1 MRLKTKKNHQ
11 KVNLFMQYK
20 SSTPTRF
27 LYIHWPFC
35 PYRCYF
41 CPFVA
46 LAGQDNLM
54 GVYDQALKKEIVK
67 FAKEQENKLLI
78 DTIHFGGGTPS
89 TYPNDLLLDTF
100 DILRN
105 MFEIDDHAE
114 IAIEVNPGT
123 VDKEKLQVWQSV
135 GINRL
140 SIGVQSLKDQVL
152 QKLNRH
158 QTTQQVFD
166 VLHTSAE
173 VGFENVSVDLILGLP
188 EVTPDEWKELIN
200 KVVTWPIKHVSI
212 YCLEVHENTA
222 LYFKIKTNQVNLP
235 QDEESMALY
244 RWTCEFL
251 DKYGFKQ
258 YELSNFAIPGYESRH
273 NQAYWDRVP
282 YKGFGIGACSFD
294 GKRRFCN
301 EKDIKKYLTAMQEG
315 ASCID
320 SCEELDERQAVLEH
334 VMLNLRRPR
343 GVLIRDI
350 IDGMWR
356 NKSND
361 GYKIIQQ
368 LEEQHF
374 VERCAKQHI
383 RLTSKGL
390 VVENEVVAQLCRVA
404 L

>member
-1 MRLKTKKNHQ
+1 MRYN
-11 KVNLFMQYK
+11 
-20 SSTPTRF
+20 SSTPTRS

-35 PYRCYF
+35 PYRCHF

-54 GVYDQALKKEIVK
+54 NVYHEALKKEIFD
-67 FAKEQENKLLI
+67 FAQKQKNKLII

-100 DILRN
+100 DILKN
-105 MFEIDDHAE
+105 MLIISDKAE
-114 IAIEVNPGT
+114 LAIEVNPGT
-123 VDKEKLQVWQSV
+123 VDKKKLQVWQSV

-140 SIGVQSLKDQVL
+140 SIGVQSLKDRVL

-158 QTTQQVFD
+158 QTTEQVFD
-166 VLHTSAE
+166 VLNTSAE

-188 EVTPDEWKELIN
+188 EVSVDEWKQLIRQVI
-200 KVVTWPIKHVSI
+200 KWPIKHVSI

-222 LYFKIKTNQVNLP
+222 LYFKIKTNQINLP
-235 QDEESMALY
+235 HDEESMALY
-244 RWTCEFL
+244 RWTCDHL
-251 DKYGFKQ
+251 NQHNFKQ
-258 YELSNFAIPGYESRH
+258 YELSNFAIPGYESQH

-301 EKDIKKYLTAMQEG
+301 EKDIKKYLDAMQNGEN
-315 ASCID
+315 ITEYY
-320 SCEELDERQAVLEH
+320 EELDETQAVLEH
-334 VMLNLRRPR
+334 IMLNLRRPR
-343 GVLIRDI
+343 GVRIRDI
-350 IDGMWR
+350 MDGMWR
-356 NKSND
+356 NKCND
-361 GYKIIQQ
+361 AYELINQ
-368 LEEQHF
+368 LEEQNF
-374 VERCAKQHI
+374 VERCGVTHL